1 MLFSVIGTPS
11 ALGFSGCSLI
21 RMIADAAFGSH
32 ASINATFPDDIKK
45 VWSNIDFSVTKA
57 VVLFSTVPSKPLVD
71 LLVSTRAPTV
81 IFSDDFEA
89 IVGFWE
95 ETQNTNSR
103 EAVRIAT
110 QAVCSINL
118 IADTYILAVKRAALG
133 RKLHDT
139 IVDFCEFYGIEDP
152 RSVAAAVIKHASMNP
167 QSTFADFIS
176 QQQLVPTTQRKPENI
191 RLDELGFSFEFMADQ
206 YAKIGLYKPNPAIF
220 WPTALFLD
228 AARPGE
234 KIKGPID
241 LLGPSRFLVHGPYMH
256 LPAGDWRVVVVI
268 EVSENTSRNKL
279 LVDVASQCVLAG
291 VIGPLP
297 ESGLFELEMQFR
309 IDDPFHPVE
318 VRFQIME
325 GAIEGRLW
333 LRQVVF
339 HPVQNAA

>member
-1 MLFSVIGTPS
+1 M
-11 ALGFSGCSLI
+11 
-21 RMIADAAFGSH
+21 
-32 ASINATFPDDIKK
+32 
-45 VWSNIDFSVTKA
+45 
-57 VVLFSTVPSKPLVD
+57 D

-139 IVDFCEFYGIEDP
+139 IGNFCEFYGIEDP